1 MSKTPGIIF
10 VFILFFL
17 MSACSSDIS
26 PTSQPT
32 ATAAGK
38 GPSAIAPNPGTT
50 TVKGRLVS
58 ATSGKPFSNEY
69 VALAEVHRNE
79 QGVAAFGL
87 NTRSSPQTSSD
98 ENGNFIFKDI
108 PAGEYVVVV
117 GDPMTKSMVLND
129 LTTGNAKVWN
139 PQADQVLEIGELKF
153 EFNTK

>member
-1 MSKTPGIIF
+1 MSKTPGF
-10 VFILFFL
+10 VFIFILL
-17 MSACSSDIS
+17 LLLSACSSDIN
-26 PTSQPT
+26 PTSQATLTGSDKGASAPT
-32 ATAAGK
+32 
-38 GPSAIAPNPGTT
+38 PNPGTT
-50 TVKGRLVS
+50 TVTGRLVS

-98 ENGNFIFKDI
+98 ENGNFIFKNI

-117 GDPMTKSMVLND
+117 GDPMAKSMVLND

-139 PQADQVLEIGELKF
+139 PKADQILEIGELKF
-153 EFNTK
+153 EFN